1 MFFLRKEWQDPE
13 DGIEMVVLHWTT
25 TRREQQPNWKRAHPT
40 AVMIPQPA
48 TYPAVRSCPLWVIP
62 PFPRTQLLA
71 VNADTDSRFLLH
83 SFCEVV
89 QRGRSWSTEV
99 TVQEI
104 RAETI
109 TYSDMT
115 GEFTHAFLYYSLD
128 GLTHGNR
135 VPMRVEGLPTRYQCP
150 PVLPEHEAG
159 DKEYRLWGRRSRR
172 IAQLP
177 LPHIFHGQIWG
188 PVGARALYSVYL
200 SQRWTYNPF
209 AENGM
214 WLLQDGRLWEVR
226 I

>member
-1 MFFLRKEWQDPE
+1 MFYFHKDWRDSE
-13 DGIEMVVLHWTT
+13 DGTEMVVLHWTT
-25 TRREQQPNWKRAHPT
+25 TRQEQRPNWKRAHST
-40 AVMIPQPA
+40 TVMNPQPG
-48 TYPAVRSCPLWVIP
+48 TYPPVRSCLLWIIP
-62 PFPRTQLLA
+62 PFPRTRLLA
-71 VNADTDSRFLLH
+71 VNAEMDARFLLH

-89 QRGRSWSTEV
+89 QHGRVWTTEV

-104 RAETI
+104 RAETV

-128 GLTHGNR
+128 GFTHGNR
-135 VPMRVEGLPTRYQCP
+135 APMCVEGLPTRYQD
-150 PVLPEHEAG
+150 PVILPEHEASN
-159 DKEYRLWGRRSRR
+159 KEYLLWGRRSRR

-209 AENGM
+209 AEGGM
-214 WLLQDGRLWEVR
+214 WLLQDGRPREVR
-226 I
+226 L